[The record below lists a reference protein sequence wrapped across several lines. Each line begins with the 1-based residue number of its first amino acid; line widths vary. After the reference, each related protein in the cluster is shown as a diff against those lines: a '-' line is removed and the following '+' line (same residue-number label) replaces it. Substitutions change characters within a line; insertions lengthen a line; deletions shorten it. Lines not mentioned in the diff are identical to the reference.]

1 MWPYRFGIEEEYFV
15 TDLRTR
21 NVRRTMSQ
29 PFYRACKKELGD
41 AVTRELLQSQIEVRT
56 PPCATM
62 EEARA
67 YLTYYRTALARHA
80 ARNGLAIVAAG
91 THPLAHWPDQ
101 KHTEKER
108 YGGVREDLQ
117 MLAMR
122 NLVCGVH
129 VHVEVPEPGARAEVL
144 YRFIPYLA
152 PLLALS
158 ASSPF
163 WQGYRT
169 GLLGYRLTAYDEL
182 PRTGLPELFH
192 TTEDYQRYVDALCD
206 AGVIKDASYI
216 WWAIRVSLNHP
227 TLELRVADSCT
238 HLEDTLTIAAIYR
251 GLVRHLVDDPKLNA
265 SLDTV
270 GRAIAEENKWRA
282 QRYGTAATFVDEET
296 RVARPME
303 TVMREILDLIRD
315 DTEVLGC
322 TKEAERALAILKR
335 GSSADEQTRV
345 YRNARE
351 AGATRFQA
359 MKEVVQWLEQNTV
372 PESLRAAAKERET
385 QLQVGGT
392 PSTA

>member
-1 MWPYRFGIEEEYFV
+1 M
-15 TDLRTR
+15 
-21 NVRRTMSQ
+21 
-29 PFYRACKKELGD
+29 
-41 AVTRELLQSQIEVRT
+41 
-56 PPCATM
+56 
-62 EEARA
+62 
-67 YLTYYRTALARHA
+67 
-80 ARNGLAIVAAG
+80 
-91 THPLAHWPDQ
+91 
-101 KHTEKER
+101 
-108 YGGVREDLQ
+108 
-117 MLAMR
+117 
-122 NLVCGVH
+122 
-129 VHVEVPEPGARAEVL
+129 
-144 YRFIPYLA
+144 
-152 PLLALS
+152 
-158 ASSPF
+158 
-163 WQGYRT
+163 
-169 GLLGYRLTAYDEL
+169 
-182 PRTGLPELFH
+182 
-192 TTEDYQRYVDALCD
+192 
-206 AGVIKDASYI
+206 
-216 WWAIRVSLNHP
+216 SLNHP